1 MKSLKQQN
9 ILDLVTKHGTPLYV
23 YDINTIKRKYLLL
36 REYIPKQVKI
46 FYALKANSNP
56 SICAFIHSL
65 GAGAEIA
72 SSGELC
78 IALKSGFLGSE
89 IIYNGPGKTDDDI
102 AYAIENNIHLLNVES
117 IDELYRINTIA
128 EQAQCLV
135 KICVRINPLRGATQ
149 AKMHTGGDSQK
160 FGIDE
165 EKVGVLIEAAL
176 KLDWVK
182 LSGIHI
188 YVGSQILSHN
198 TLLNSI
204 ENTLNIAC
212 KLAKQYQLKLETIN
226 LGGGLGVPYTDSEPE
241 FNVEEFGLGLTE
253 LISKI
258 SKCYDLSET
267 ELILEP
273 GRFLVSDAGILLTKI
288 LSVKESRG
296 KKYAIVDSGINH
308 AFLPFRMNKKY
319 STVIANKIDQPIDQK
334 VIIGGAL
341 CTSMDA
347 FTTEVEL
354 PHIEVNDII
363 CIFNA
368 GAYGFSASLL
378 YFLSAPMPAEVM
390 IDNNGQ
396 DILIRRRGRKEDFLL
411 GTDYEY

>member
-1 MKSLKQQN
+1 MKSLKLQN
-9 ILDLVTKHGTPLYV
+9 ILDLVTKYATPLYV
-23 YDINTIKRKYLLL
+23 YDLDTIKTQYDCL
-36 REYIPKQVKI
+36 RLSIPKQVKI

-78 IALKSGFLGSE
+78 IALKSGFLGSK

-135 KICVRINPLRGATQ
+135 KICVRINPLSGATQ

-188 YVGSQILSHN
+188 YVGSQILSHKV
-198 TLLNSI
+198 LLNSI

-212 KLAKQYQLKLETIN
+212 KLAKQYQLQLKTIN
-226 LGGGLGVPYTDSEPE
+226 LGGGLGVPYTDAESE
-241 FNVEEFGLGLTE
+241 FDVEQFGAGLTKIIE
-253 LISKI
+253 EI

-273 GRFLVSDAGILLTKI
+273 GRFLVSDAGILLTKV

-308 AFLPFRMNKKY
+308 ALLPFRMNKKY
-319 STVIANKIDQPIDQK
+319 STVIANKIDQAIESK

-354 PHIEVNDII
+354 PNIEVNDII

-378 YFLSAPMPAEVM
+378 YFLSAPMPAEVI

-396 DILIRRRGRKEDFLL
+396 DILVRRRGRKEDFLL

>member
-1 MKSLKQQN
+1 MKSLKQQT
-9 ILDLVTKHGTPLYV
+9 ILNLVTKYATPLYV
-23 YDINTIKRKYLLL
+23 YDINTIKSQYDLL
-36 REYIPKQVKI
+36 RQSIPKQVKI
-46 FYALKANSNP
+46 FYALKANPNP
-56 SICAFIHSL
+56 SVCAFLHSL

-102 AYAIENNIHLLNVES
+102 AYAIESNINLLNVES
-117 IDELYRINTIA
+117 IDELYRINRIA
-128 EQAQCLV
+128 EQAQSLV
-135 KICVRINPLRGATQ
+135 KVCVRINPLCGAAQ

-165 EKVGVLIEAAL
+165 EKVDGLIEAAL

-188 YVGSQILSHN
+188 YVGSQILSHKV
-198 TLLNSI
+198 LLTSI

-212 KLAKQYQLKLETIN
+212 TLAKQYKLKLETIN
-226 LGGGLGVPYTDSEPE
+226 LGGGLGVPYTDSEQE
-241 FNVEEFGLGLTE
+241 FNVEQFGSGLAK
-253 LISKI
+253 LITKI
-258 SKCYDLSET
+258 SSCYDLSET

-273 GRFLVSDAGILLTKI
+273 GRFLVSDAGILLTKV
-288 LSVKESRG
+288 LSVKQSRG

-319 STVIANKIDQPIDQK
+319 STVIANKIDQPIDSN
-334 VIIGGAL
+334 VIIAGAL
-341 CTSMDA
+341 CTSMDV

-354 PHIEVNDII
+354 PYIEPNDII

-378 YFLSAPMPAEVM
+378 YFLSAPMPAEVI
-390 IDNNGQ
+390 IDNDGQ
-396 DILIRRRGRKEDFLL
+396 DILVRRRGRKEDFLL
-411 GTDYEY
+411 GTDV